1 MEGVCCWWCCHR
13 YESETLKLPY
23 HYDYLRNKYVTEGS
37 FCSWSCMKSYAINK
51 YGVNKGGIICGN
63 IITMRKKM
71 YNIIGSVRMAPNRYM
86 LKMFGGPMTIEEFRE
101 NTQIDKAKPKQ
112 LETIE
117 KVDRLIPIISNTK
130 NKMSEIKN
138 ATGSNDT
145 LKLKRNKPLK
155 REQNDL
161 GAALGLI
168 VKPKT

>member
-1 MEGVCCWWCCHR
+1 
-13 YESETLKLPY
+13 
-23 HYDYLRNKYVTEGS
+23 
-37 FCSWSCMKSYAINK
+37 MKSYAINK

-71 YNIIGSVRMAPNRYM
+71 YNILGSVRMAPNRYM
-86 LKMFGGPMTIEEFRE
+86 LNMFGGPMTIEEFRE
-101 NTQIDKAKPKQ
+101 NTQVDKAKPKQ
-112 LETIE
+112 VETTE
-117 KVDRLIPIISNTK
+117 KVDRLIPIISNR

-155 REQNDL
+155 RDQNDL
-161 GAALGLI
+161 GTALGLI

>member
-1 MEGVCCWWCCHR
+1 
-13 YESETLKLPY
+13 
-23 HYDYLRNKYVTEGS
+23 
-37 FCSWSCMKSYAINK
+37 MKSYAINK

-101 NTQIDKAKPKQ
+101 NTQVDRAKPKQ
-112 LETIE
+112 IETTE

-138 ATGSNDT
+138 AVGSNDT

-155 REQNDL
+155 RDQNDL

-168 VKPKT
+168 IKPKT